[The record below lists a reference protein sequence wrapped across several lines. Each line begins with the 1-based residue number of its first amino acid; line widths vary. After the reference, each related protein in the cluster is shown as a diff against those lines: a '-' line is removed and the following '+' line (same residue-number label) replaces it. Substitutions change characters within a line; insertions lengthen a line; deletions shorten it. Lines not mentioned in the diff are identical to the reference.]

1 MKNKNQKGQALVMLL
16 FFIMIGV
23 TITTTAIFIVAGNS
37 LSATD
42 VQEGEVARQ
51 LAETGAENALLQIL
65 RGNYANES
73 ITLPEGI
80 IEVTITNGG
89 NIVIDS
95 VGTAGKYVKKVRVTA
110 TKDGMMDVTS
120 WKEIN

>member
-73 ITLPEGI
+73 ITLPEGT

-110 TKDGMMDVTS
+110 TKDGMMDVAS

>member
-1 MKNKNQKGQALVMLL
+1 MKNKYQKGQALVMLL

-23 TITTTAIFIVAGNS
+23 TITTTAIFIIVGNS
-37 LSATD
+37 IAATD
-42 VQEGEVARQ
+42 VQEGEVAKQ

-65 RGNYANES
+65 RGNYANEN
-73 ITLPEGI
+73 ITLPEGTI
-80 IEVTITNGG
+80 NVTITNGG

-110 TKDGMMDVTS
+110 TKDGMMNVTS